1 MFECGL
7 EGVNIKVSQHSQSHK
22 PNEEKKPVKQ
32 DSESCRESVKSAEE
46 LKPDKEKT
54 TKRTSG
60 IEDLFRKRE
69 SNSKPSTPNL
79 GSQPP
84 QAPPPQPS
92 PAPEPSTPGPEEPS
106 NNGSSSTM
114 VPVKD
119 NANTSS
125 CAIDLKVVWF
135 NFAAPP
141 RTPITKK
148 IDYTRYEN
156 KKTGAYL
163 FGIVYF
169 LPKGE

>member
-7 EGVNIKVSQHSQSHK
+7 EGTSIKVAKHSQSHK
-22 PNEEKKPVKQ
+22 PNEDKKPART
-32 DSESCRESVKSAEE
+32 DNESCRESVKSAEE
-46 LKPDKEKT
+46 LKPDKEKAA
-54 TKRTSG
+54 KSRSSG

-79 GSQPP
+79 GTAQPP
-84 QAPPPQPS
+84 PVP
-92 PAPEPSTPGPEEPS
+92 PEPATPGPEEPS
-106 NNGSSSTM
+106 TEGATAM

-119 NANTSS
+119 NGNTSS

-148 IDYTRYEN
+148 IDYTRCDRL
-156 KKTGAYL
+156 THS
-163 FGIVYF
+163 
-169 LPKGE
+169 

>member
-7 EGVNIKVSQHSQSHK
+7 EGVSIKVSKHSQSHK
-22 PNEEKKPVKQ
+22 PNEDKKCVRQ
-32 DSESCRESVKSAEE
+32 DNESCRESVKSAEE

-54 TKRTSG
+54 KSYRSSG
-60 IEDLFRKRE
+60 IEDLFRKKD

-79 GSQPP
+79 GSAQPP
-84 QAPPPQPS
+84 PVPP
-92 PAPEPSTPGPEEPS
+92 PEPSTPGPEEPS
-106 NNGSSSTM
+106 NNDSSCTV

-119 NANTSS
+119 NGNMSS

-148 IDYTRYEN
+148 IDYTR
-156 KKTGAYL
+156 
-163 FGIVYF
+163 
-169 LPKGE
+169 